1 MFAKST
7 LPILL
12 IIIALNAA
20 CCLAGECS
28 GGNFPCAQLSKE
40 ECQNF
45 EWSAWCTIN
54 DNKINDWDA
63 DCTGTV
69 FCHQASTIHLPW
81 YKYLL
86 KYTRY
91 TCYHNSYGIRTSV
104 VSVVLFYHCFNLY
117 SSPTN
122 NVQWL
127 LLRLTMVD
135 ARTLTKIMLPA
146 RLSLH
151 WHL

>member
-1 MFAKST
+1 MLICSADSSSSININILCCINNLSSYLNSTTFAEEKHHILSIGILISNYTITIIMFAKPT

-12 IIIALNAA
+12 IIIALNAV

-69 FCHQASTIHLPW
+69 FCHQASTIHLP
-81 YKYLL
+81 
-86 KYTRY
+86 
-91 TCYHNSYGIRTSV
+91 
-104 VSVVLFYHCFNLY
+104 
-117 SSPTN
+117 
-122 NVQWL
+122 
-127 LLRLTMVD
+127 
-135 ARTLTKIMLPA
+135 
-146 RLSLH
+146 
-151 WHL
+151 